1 MKLIAKEGKDLY
13 LYDAGDMFVLKISMT
28 TTKKM
33 ATSTHNWIKSN
44 IGRYNEYF
52 LIRENDEVLTNG
64 YSEMLKS
71 IPTDFR
77 YYNLMLIWTDTL

>member
-1 MKLIAKEGKDLY
+1 MKLIAKKGKDLY

-28 TTKKM
+28 TTARR
-33 ATSTHNWIKSN
+33 ATSTDKWIRSN
-44 IGRYNEYF
+44 IGRYKKYF
-52 LIRENDEVLTNG
+52 LIRENNEVLTNG

-77 YYNLMLIWTDTL
+77 YYNLILIWT